1 MLNKLI
7 NAAIN
12 TIATIKCVPSIV
24 KLRVSQH
31 RNNIA
36 INKLKAEYE
45 FEFMKKEL
53 GIED

>member
-1 MLNKLI
+1 MLNNLI
-7 NAAIN
+7 NAAIKYAPA
-12 TIATIKCVPSIV
+12 II

-45 FEFMKKEL
+45 FEYMKKEL
-53 GIED
+53 GIEG

>member
-1 MLNKLI
+1 MLNNLI
-7 NAAIN
+7 NAAI
-12 TIATIKCVPSIV
+12 KYVSSII

-45 FEFMKKEL
+45 LEYMKKEL
-53 GIED
+53 GIEG

>member
-1 MLNKLI
+1 MLNNLI
-7 NAAIN
+7 NAAIKY
-12 TIATIKCVPSIV
+12 ASSII

-45 FEFMKKEL
+45 FEYMKKEL